1 MATFS
6 TNQVR
11 QLYVVKSL
19 GTVNANSPVGTLEV
33 AKDVDGA
40 LYFKYM
46 GAGGQTRSDLID
58 IASIMKKGETAAT
71 KMQRG
76 LKRTK
81 LVLDSNVNSG
91 APIAGQDYIL
101 RLAFR
106 NHIGISDENQYIKH
120 GAVRGVTGMTAV
132 QFYDKM
138 VDSLTKNLS
147 REAEP
152 LVNVELAGTKA
163 TVELLTDVTV
173 TAAKTGADGNN
184 IKFQI
189 ASVSA
194 TSPSI
199 AITETSGVKTIAASL
214 TAANK
219 GLADLI
225 ALVESDPEASSLVVV
240 SGTSEDALTTKA
252 ATALAGGTTTGI
264 IIEEAIQPW
273 SLGLMPVTY
282 VNFTV
287 HPTTVTDNNNEVVW
301 GVVSDE
307 APTTIVNNG
316 KVIADLEYFAMGER
330 GDQYRNVG
338 FPNSIQTTYL
348 VDPTKAYNTYD
359 IYYAWS
365 GNSEDIQKSN
375 KYITLVYESDVDI
388 STAITTAINA

>member
-58 IASIMKKGETAAT
+58 IASIMKKGETAAA

-81 LVLDSNVNSG
+81 LVLDSNVNGG

-106 NHIGISDENQYIKH
+106 NYIGISDENQYFKH
-120 GAVRGVTGMTAV
+120 GAVRGVTGMTAA
-132 QFYDKM
+132 QFYEKM
-138 VDSLTKNLS
+138 ADSLIKNLS

-152 LVNVELAGTKA
+152 LVNIELAL
-163 TVELLTDVTV
+163 EDDV
-173 TAAKTGADGNN
+173 A
-184 IKFQI
+184 
-189 ASVSA
+189 
-194 TSPSI
+194 
-199 AITETSGVKTIAASL
+199 
-214 TAANK
+214 
-219 GLADLI
+219 
-225 ALVESDPEASSLVVV
+225 
-240 SGTSEDALTTKA
+240 
-252 ATALAGGTTTGI
+252 TGI

-307 APTTIVNNG
+307 EPTTIVNNG

-365 GNSEDIQKSN
+365 GDSEDIQKSN
-375 KYITLVYESDVDI
+375 KYITLVYESDVDV